1 MEKVIVTTCP
11 FPLIKMDVKLKY
23 AEVRKPTGVGYII
36 LELIKDAKKR
46 DERLT
51 EILTGFGVPEDL
63 LCIFADDVERLLKWG
78 ILRLVTDSEYN
89 REYFDGYTVGHF
101 RFTENGERMF
111 REGAVPTGEE
121 KTKVT
126 AVYFN
131 PLTSEFL
138 FKNLNKCGNIKAAYC
153 YADGFMDKVKTD
165 FSRLKEFLI
174 DNSVVAGLQKEERLL
189 EHAIDASSREDLATT
204 EDENLNLRID
214 EDGIEVNFKTAGAM
228 DFYKTYFTPDMLERN
243 LAAKNKFK
251 FPTRV
256 SVHKANGFSEFKNL
270 SALYL
275 PEEYSKQIDRQVK
288 LLVTRGGGNIVVKH
302 GKTATSFEQGKTI
315 DTAIGDICPK
325 WSFITIDAKEMRAYT
340 AAETELIERRLNK
353 PMAVNLLIEQVF
365 GTEQKRAI
373 VKAIY
378 DECKA
383 VGFSEE
389 CCRLVKAVADLLENA
404 EMANEYTRHSLWNN
418 KDAAVEE
425 RCKILLAA
433 NGVFKDIQK
442 WVSVATDCANEIYN
456 RLIDEMTEEN
466 VGYTVK
472 MARLLDGIRTPRK
485 GELLDNVAK
494 KLETL
499 GKIDTIEMFNIL
511 SSAGFNENEAL
522 SVANAVKIYVDKIIN
537 GETVWTDRSGL
548 SGKFEAPAHD
558 LSELKKNLGIEST
571 AKYAFREGYDQTAF
585 INYFKAFQSKLD
597 GLKKYEGFAP
607 EGFKA
612 LHRYVE
618 IMRPAFDYIM
628 VERNASQNP
637 EKIDRKYIHSKIAAG
652 DWRSAIG
659 EMTIRLEYM
668 LGKRLD
674 AGKSGDGGKPEA
686 LFERIKR
693 AVAKKILTSEEAN
706 TLHKLRE
713 FRNRLYHPTMDQL
726 DFNRE
731 NIDKWADAVF
741 ALDGNGMDKPSGGKK

>member
-63 LCIFADDVERLLKWG
+63 LYIFAYDVERLSKWG
-78 ILRLVTDSEYN
+78 ILRLLTDSEYN
-89 REYFDGYTVGHF
+89 REYFDEYTVGHF

-121 KTKVT
+121 KTKMVT
-126 AVYFN
+126 VYFN

-138 FKNLNKCGNIKAAYC
+138 FKNLNKCYNMKDVYC
-153 YADGFMDKVKTD
+153 YEEGFMDKVKTD
-165 FSRLKEFLI
+165 FSGLKEVLI
-174 DNSVVAGLQKEERLL
+174 DNSVAAGLKKEERLL
-189 EHAIDASSREDLATT
+189 EYAIDASSREDLATT
-204 EDENLNLRID
+204 EGENLNLRVD
-214 EDGIEVNFKTAGAM
+214 DDGIEVQFKTAGAM

-243 LAAKNKFK
+243 LAAKNKFE
-251 FPTRV
+251 FPITV
-256 SVHKANGFSEFKNL
+256 SVHKVNGFSEFKNL
-270 SALYL
+270 STVYL
-275 PEEYSKQIDRQVK
+275 PDEYLKQIDRPVK
-288 LLVTRGGGNIVVKH
+288 LLVALNGGNIVVKH
-302 GKTATSFEQGKTI
+302 GKNATPFEQGKAI
-315 DTAIGDICPK
+315 DTAIGGICPK

-340 AAETELIERRLNK
+340 AAETKLIERSLNE
-353 PMAVNLLIEQVF
+353 PLAVNLLIEQIF

-378 DECKA
+378 DECKT

-389 CCRLVKAVADLLENA
+389 CCRLVKSVVDLLENA
-404 EMANEYTRHSLWNN
+404 EMADEYTRHSLRNS
-418 KDAAVEE
+418 KEAPVEE

-433 NGVFKDIQK
+433 NGIFKDIQK
-442 WVSVATDCANEIYN
+442 WATVATDCANEIYN

-472 MARLLDGIRTPRK
+472 TARLLDGIRTPRK
-485 GELLDNVAK
+485 DALLDNVAK

-499 GKIDTIEMFNIL
+499 GKTDTIEMFNIL

-522 SVANAVKIYVDKIIN
+522 SVANAVKIYVDMIIN
-537 GETVWTDRSGL
+537 GKTAWTDRSAL
-548 SGKFEAPAHD
+548 SGKIKAPAHD

-571 AKYAFREGYDQTAF
+571 AKYAFREKYDQAAF
-585 INYFKAFQSKLD
+585 IDHFKAFQSKLD
-597 GLKKYEGFAP
+597 GLKNYEGFAP
-607 EGFKA
+607 DGFKT

-618 IMRPAFDYIM
+618 IMKPVFDYIM
-628 VERNASQNP
+628 VERNASQKP
-637 EKIDRKYIHSKIAAG
+637 EKIDRKYIRSKIAAG

-668 LGKRLD
+668 LGKRL
-674 AGKSGDGGKPEA
+674 GGDGDKPEA
-686 LFERIKR
+686 LFEKIKR
-693 AVAKKILTSEEAN
+693 VVAKKILTAEEAD

-713 FRNRLYHPTMDQL
+713 FRNRLYHPTANPL

-731 NIDKWADAVF
+731 DIENWADAVF
-741 ALDGNGMDKPSGGKK
+741 ALDGNGADKPNGGKK